1 MILLDTHVAV
11 WMTTDKRHLS
21 SSVAMAIREASRAGA
36 GVAIAGSTLWEIAM
50 MSTRNRLRLP
60 GALTEYLRFVES
72 VFVVLPLTGPIAE
85 RSMLFTKKFPSD
97 PADQIIGAT
106 ALVHGLQ
113 LVTRDQQ
120 IRNSGEVP
128 CLW

>member
-1 MILLDTHVAV
+1 MILLDTHAV
-11 WMTTDKRHLS
+11 LWLAETPHLLS
-21 SSVAMAIREASRAGA
+21 PRAHEAIR
-36 GVAIAGSTLWEIAM
+36 VARQSDGLAVSDKTLWELAM
-50 MSTRNRLRLP
+50 LIDRERATIKTSLRDFLQTVEIYFTILP
-60 GALTEYLRFVES
+60 ITAA
-72 VFVVLPLTGPIAE
+72 IAE
-85 RSMLFTKKFPSD
+85 QSMRFSDQYSKD